1 MAETNLANMIVP
13 EVFGNYVANL
23 SLKTNRFVQSGILT
37 PDPTLGAR
45 LTEPGTAITVPFIND
60 LPDEDPDV
68 WTDTTDIQVSNL
80 TSGKQMAQKFYQ
92 AKSFGLTD
100 QSALISGAPI
110 QNIIGSRFANYWIR
124 QDAKLLLNVLTG
136 VFGVSKI
143 QDSKIYDATAKMPT
157 EANFNAKGFIGAK
170 ALMGD
175 LSENTLTA
183 IAVNSATY
191 AQMQANGLI
200 DTIQEQNAATPFGTY
215 NSMTIVVDDDIP
227 VDLSDKS
234 KPTTTSYI
242 FGTGAIGYSQNLYS
256 TATERHELI
265 NGGETDIVQ
274 KRIATIHVIGTSIKN
289 PIQNASYKDFAKSA
303 NWEVVDGIDPRT
315 VRVVAYK
322 STLDPTLVPGA
333 EVPKPTPITQ
343 GQGET
348 EKKN

>member
-1 MAETNLANMIVP
+1 MAETNLSNMIVP

-45 LTEPGTAITVPFIND
+45 LTQPGTAITVPFIND

-68 WTDTTDIQVSNL
+68 WTDTSNINVSNL
-80 TSGKQMAQKFYQ
+80 TSGKQIAQKFYQ

-100 QSALISGAPI
+100 QSVLISGAPV
-110 QNIIGSRFANYWIR
+110 QNVIGSRFANYWIR
-124 QDAKLLLNVLTG
+124 QDTKLLLNTLQG

-143 QDSKIYDATAKMPT
+143 QNSKLYDATAKMPT
-157 EANFNAKGFIGAK
+157 ESNFSAKGFIGAK

-215 NSMTIVVDDDIP
+215 NGMTIVVDDDIP
-227 VDLSDKS
+227 VDLTDKS
-234 KPTTTSYI
+234 KPVTTSYI
-242 FGTGAIGYSQNLYS
+242 FGAGAVGYSQNMYS
-256 TATERHELI
+256 TATERHELT
-265 NGGETDIVQ
+265 NGGETNIVQ

-289 PIQNASYKDFAKSA
+289 PVQNASYKDFAKSS
-303 NWEVVDGIDPRT
+303 NWEVVDGIDPKT
-315 VRVVAYK
+315 IRVVAYR
-322 STLDPTLVPGA
+322 STLDPTFVPGA
-333 EVPKPTPITQ
+333 DTSKKQESAQ
-343 GQGET
+343 GRG
-348 EKKN
+348 